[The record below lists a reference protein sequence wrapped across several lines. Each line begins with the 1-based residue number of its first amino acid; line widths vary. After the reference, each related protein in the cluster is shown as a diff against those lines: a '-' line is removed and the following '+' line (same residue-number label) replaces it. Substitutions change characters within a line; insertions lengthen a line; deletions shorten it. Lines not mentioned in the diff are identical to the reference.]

1 MSLVRWDP
9 YDELMS
15 LKEGVNRLF
24 SESTGGRAG
33 MQPRSWAPACDIYET
48 DEEVVITADLPG
60 ISKEDVKIELT
71 GDSLTLS
78 GERPHR
84 AEKREGYHRLERVH
98 GTFYRAF
105 TLATEVDIEKIKAT
119 FDNGVL
125 TLKLPKSDAVKPKQ
139 ITIDVS

>member
-1 MSLVRWDP
+1 
-9 YDELMS
+9 
-15 LKEGVNRLF
+15 
-24 SESTGGRAG
+24 
-33 MQPRSWAPACDIYET
+33 
-48 DEEVVITADLPG
+48 VVITADLPG